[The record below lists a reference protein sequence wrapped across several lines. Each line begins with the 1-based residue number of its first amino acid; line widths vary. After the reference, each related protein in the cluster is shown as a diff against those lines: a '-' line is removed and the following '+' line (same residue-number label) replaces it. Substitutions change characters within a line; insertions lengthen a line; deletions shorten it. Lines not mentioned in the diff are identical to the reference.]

1 MKCDEVQTLYGPY
14 LDSELDAK
22 TTLEIEQHLAV
33 CPACARFLANEEKRE
48 ARITS
53 GLNRGQKTA
62 ALWQRI
68 EREVAAASSASRV
81 RPPARVAPP
90 AGWHAVLAT
99 LGAQLRA
106 GWQMSRRAWA
116 GLAVVWMV
124 ILALN
129 FTDREPDVSFAAGR
143 EMPAASEIRFALKQQ
158 QLLMAELAATF
169 EPTPADK
176 PKTARPGPR
185 SDRRRENLSA

>member
-1 MKCDEVQTLYGPY
+1 MKCDEVKILNGPY

-22 TTLEIEQHLAV
+22 TTLEIGQHLAG
-33 CPACARFLANEEKRE
+33 CPACARFFANAENRE
-48 ARITS
+48 AQIAA
-53 GLNRGQKTA
+53 GLNRGQRTATLWAQIERKITA
-62 ALWQRI
+62 A
-68 EREVAAASSASRV
+68 ASASRV
-81 RPPARVAPP
+81 RSPALVAPL
-90 AGWHAVLAT
+90 AGSRAVLAA
-99 LGAQLRA
+99 LCAQLRA
-106 GWQMSRRAWA
+106 GWQTSRRAWA
-116 GLAVVWMV
+116 GLAMVWMV

-169 EPTPADK
+169 EPAPADK

-185 SDRRRENLSA
+185 SDRRQETLNA